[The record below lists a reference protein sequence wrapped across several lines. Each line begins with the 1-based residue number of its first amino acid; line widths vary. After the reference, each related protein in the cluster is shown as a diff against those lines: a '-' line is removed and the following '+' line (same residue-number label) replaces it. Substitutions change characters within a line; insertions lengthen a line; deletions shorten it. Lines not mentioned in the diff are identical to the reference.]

1 MGMLDNNIHM
11 NGAGTTYQAFLDL
24 ADAAEEACNGK
35 GARGNYLG
43 LFAGTLLLSRFMPF
57 DGLTA
62 DALGES
68 VLAFADAALAVRA
81 ALVEPAAEHVPAPD
95 ADFSGERDI
104 GKFISV

>member
-43 LFAGTLLLSRFMPF
+43 LFAGTLLLSTF
-57 DGLTA
+57 
-62 DALGES
+62 
-68 VLAFADAALAVRA
+68 VLFSVRA
-81 ALVEPAAEHVPAPD
+81 ALAEPPDDPSLASGPD
-95 ADFSGERDI
+95 AGGETVA
-104 GKFISV
+104 GNFISV